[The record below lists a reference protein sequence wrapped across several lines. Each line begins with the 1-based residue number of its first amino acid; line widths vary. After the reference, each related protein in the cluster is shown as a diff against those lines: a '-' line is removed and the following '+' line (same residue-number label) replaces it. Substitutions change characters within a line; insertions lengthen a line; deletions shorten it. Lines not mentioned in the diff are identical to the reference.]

1 MALRAGRGA
10 HILKILEEKKRSR
23 EEGAQDNDGGAQQS
37 AEQPAAPH
45 SNAQPKSRAALMEQL
60 RMAQARAA
68 TAPAPAKATHPVDV
82 VSNDSGF
89 VVVQP
94 DATTGSTQ

>member
-23 EEGAQDNDGGAQQS
+23 AEEGAQDNDGGAHQS
-37 AEQPAAPH
+37 AEQPAAPQP
-45 SNAQPKSRAALMEQL
+45 QPKSRAALMEQL

-68 TAPAPAKATHPVDV
+68 AAPAPAKATHPVDV

>member
-23 EEGAQDNDGGAQQS
+23 AEEGAQDNDGGAHQS
-37 AEQPAAPH
+37 AEQPAAP
-45 SNAQPKSRAALMEQL
+45 QPKSRAALMEQL